1 MPAAEERSKPITLDE
16 LKALADEGGV
26 ETVAVA
32 ITDKQGRLTG
42 KALSARYFLDEVV
55 PHAGEACSL
64 WWVPAGW
71 VRPGWLYRAAA
82 DLRRTVRDGVW
93 FVELAGLDDP
103 HLVANVVISALG
115 LVDQSGQWPTSVLMS
130 HLSSREAVLGGD
142 LGHGVG
148 PGAHQGPLQHLAGQ
162 PIGGACRTGSS
173 ATRHG
178 ERG

>member
-1 MPAAEERSKPITLDE
+1 MGP
-16 LKALADEGGV
+16 GGV
-26 ETVAVA
+26 
-32 ITDKQGRLTG
+32 G
-42 KALSARYFLDEVV
+42 KTPLAL
-55 PHAGEACSL
+55 
-64 WWVPAGW
+64 
-71 VRPGWLYRAAA
+71 RAAA

-148 PGAHQGPLQHLAGQ
+148 PA
-162 PIGGACRTGSS
+162 PIGARSSTSPVIPSAAPAEPASS

-178 ERG
+178 ERGYRRARDCHRAAVRARTS